1 MATKKNKFDD
11 DDEIEEGILQDEE
24 WDEEWDDDAD
34 EDMVSFVC
42 EECDYRWDELSEEES
57 DAIVCPMCGSDNVT
71 QL

>member
-1 MATKKNKFDD
+1 MVDRDDTFDD
-11 DDEIEEGILQDEE
+11 EEIEEGFLSEDE

-34 EDMVSFVC
+34 EDLVSFVC
-42 EECDYRWDELSEEES
+42 EDCDYRWDEVSEEEN